1 MSVVLASSLKCTSS
15 KAGDEITSSLNKF
28 FNNLSEGLGD
38 AFDFVDTLD
47 DTVGDIADAMDGITT
62 AMSDILET
70 KLVDFI
76 DTGLMAA
83 KNLIFNKITDPI
95 SQLIQTNS
103 FLDTAANPA
112 GKLLGAFGC
121 LGQTIKNALKKTIK
135 NMLLNMVSNGFINPL
150 ECAVE
155 DFIGGL
161 TNKITNMMD
170 GIIGPLIEP
179 LNSLFSVV
187 GNAFGGVKN
196 FLLGGLNIVSKIQG
210 LINCK
215 GSGGEC
221 HVVEEYN
228 LNGVVGKKSD
238 TDAEKQNKFT
248 KGLNN
253 IKDKIEGFGEKVDGL
268 TEDIGYWG
276 IFGGQKVTK
285 ESELSRIDE
294 ELSIA
299 ESQLADAQKDLENA
313 QFVFDRPLAGLG
325 GGESDANDALVK
337 AGLEVNDLQIKI
349 DTLNADRQ
357 STEALPDGVIIE
369 KSTNVGADLER
380 ESPDCNTGN
389 IFKCGKPKVSI
400 FGGGGQGAIGDVIL
414 GNFIEALDETISET
428 TYIQKPSAV
437 TSTGEVEGLG
447 EIDDQIFKIRNQL
460 NPLGATIKN
469 KKDQLTRLKE
479 AIPPRDAREITALEK
494 EIKELEEKLKTLQ
507 KQYDD
512 LLSRRNEVLPGAQ
525 YGETG
530 AGVKYEPIGGSLLN
544 DIKTTGS
551 IIGVDITYPGEG
563 YTSEPIVKF
572 EDNCE
577 QGYGAFGK
585 AQIDKDPNSPTFGQL
600 ISILVY
606 SVGENYPVDAPEDA
620 FVDRIVVEN
629 GGSGY
634 KLDDKVGDFE
644 ICGVDE
650 NGRITKVC
658 TNDRAYRTL
667 PDTNVE
673 SITGSGAILTPVMTR
688 QRRQTGVIT
697 VIDCITPRGNIV
709 GYVNG
714 KEYNGPFH
722 VHPETGQKMVG
733 LAHTTS
739 AHATIYNTP
748 QESLRTDTAPRSNIG
763 STKVELRSIQQLIQQ
778 SEASET
784 ATPTETYTDPV
795 DDAGDTPPSSPPP
808 SSPPSSPPPSSPP
821 PSSPPS
827 SGGGGYGGY

>member
-1 MSVVLASSLKCTSS
+1 MV
-15 KAGDEITSSLNKF
+15 
-28 FNNLSEGLGD
+28 
-38 AFDFVDTLD
+38 D
-47 DTVGDIADAMDGITT
+47 DTVGDIADAMSGITE
-62 AMSDILET
+62 AMSTLLED
-70 KLVDFI
+70 KIINFI

-83 KNLIFNKITDPI
+83 KNFIFNRITDPI
-95 SQLIQTNS
+95 TAFFENS
-103 FLDTAANPA
+103 AFLNAAA
-112 GKLLGAFGC
+112 GPIKGVTGAFGC
-121 LGQTIKNALKKTIK
+121 LGSTIKKALKKTIK
-135 NMLLNMVSNGFINPL
+135 NMLMNMVNNGFINPL
-150 ECAVE
+150 ECAVN

-161 TNKITNMMD
+161 TNKIAGVMD
-170 GIIGPLIEP
+170 GVIGPLMAPINN
-179 LNSLFSVV
+179 LLGKVSDGFGSVK
-187 GNAFGGVKN
+187 G
-196 FLLGGLNIVSKIQG
+196 FLLGGINIVSKIQG
-210 LINCK
+210 LINCADNTNAT
-215 GSGGEC
+215 EC
-221 HVVEEYN
+221 HVVEEYT
-228 LNGVVGKKSD
+228 LNGVKPKPGQSD
-238 TDAEKQNKFT
+238 GEKQNKFT

-253 IKDKIEGFGEKVDGL
+253 IKTGIEGSGEKVDNL

-276 IFGGQKVTK
+276 IFGGKKVTK
-285 ESELSRIDE
+285 ESELSRIDK
-294 ELSIA
+294 ELSVA
-299 ESQLADAQKDLENA
+299 NLQLVDAQKNMENA
-313 QFVFDRPLAGLG
+313 QFVFDRPSAGLG
-325 GGESDANDALVK
+325 GGESNAMEDLNK
-337 AGLEVNDLQIKI
+337 AGLEVNELQIKV

-357 STEALPDGVIIE
+357 STEALPDGAIIE

-380 ESPDCNTGN
+380 EDPDCNTGN

-400 FGGGGQGAIGDVIL
+400 FGGGGQGAVGDVIL

-460 NPLGATIKN
+460 NPLGAKIKN
-469 KKDQLTRLKE
+469 KKDQLSRLKE

-507 KQYDD
+507 KQYDN
-512 LLSRRNEVLPGAQ
+512 LLSRRDEVLPGAT

-563 YTSEPIVKF
+563 YTSEPIVRF

-585 AQIDKDPNSPTFGQL
+585 ALIDKDPNSPTFGQL

-606 SVGENYPVDAPEDA
+606 SVGENYPADTPEDV
-620 FVDRIVVEN
+620 FVDHIEIED
-629 GGSGY
+629 GGTGY

-650 NGRITKVC
+650 SGRITKVC

-667 PDTNVE
+667 PDASVE
-673 SITGSGAILTPVMTR
+673 STTGSGAILTPIMTR
-688 QRRQTGVIT
+688 QRRQTGVVT

-733 LAHTTS
+733 IAHTTRS
-739 AHATIYNTP
+739 HATIYNTP
-748 QESLRTDTAPRSNIG
+748 QESLRSGKAPTSNVG
-763 STKVELRSIQQLIQQ
+763 STKIKTRSIQELIT
-778 SEASET
+778 ESET
-784 ATPTETYTDPV
+784 TQTTPTETYTDPV
-795 DDAGDTPPSSPPP
+795 DDADDTPPSTPP
-808 SSPPSSPPPSSPP
+808 SST
-821 PSSPPS
+821 PPS
-827 SGGGGYGGY
+827 SGGGGYGGGY